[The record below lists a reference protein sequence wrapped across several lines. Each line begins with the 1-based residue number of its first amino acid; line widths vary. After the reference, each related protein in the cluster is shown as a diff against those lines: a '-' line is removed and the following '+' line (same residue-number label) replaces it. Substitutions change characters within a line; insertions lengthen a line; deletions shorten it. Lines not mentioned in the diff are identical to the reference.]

1 MTDKPK
7 ANQYVA
13 DPRQTEFISNYFD
26 PKSKTYSNLMSSLV
40 GAGYSEEYAKSF
52 QRSNTVWLQ
61 ESASQVTK
69 DKLVIKAKRNLDKL
83 LDSDDEKIQ
92 ADITKFV
99 AKTDMEFSEK
109 QDITSKGE
117 KIQTNS
123 IVFTN
128 FKNDSE
134 RK

>member
-1 MTDKPK
+1 MTEK
-7 ANQYVA
+7 AKGGNQYIP
-13 DPRQTEFISNYFD
+13 DPRQSDFLSRYLN
-26 PKSKTYSNLMSSLV
+26 PKSKSFSNIYQSALDS
-40 GAGYSEEYAKSF
+40 GYAESYALNFQTKSKEWLSE
-52 QRSNTVWLQ
+52 NIGL
-61 ESASQVTK
+61 VTK
-69 DKLVIKAKRNLDKL
+69 DKLVLKAKRNLDKL

-109 QDITSKGE
+109 SDITSKGE
-117 KIQTNS
+117 KIETNT

-128 FKNDSE
+128 F